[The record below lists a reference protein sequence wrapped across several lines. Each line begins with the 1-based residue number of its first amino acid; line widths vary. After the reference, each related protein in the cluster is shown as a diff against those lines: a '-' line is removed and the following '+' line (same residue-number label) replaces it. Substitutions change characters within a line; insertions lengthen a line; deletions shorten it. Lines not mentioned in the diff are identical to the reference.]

1 MHEIFLGISNFL
13 EEKRCPV
20 FPILLFSSIPLHCS
34 LKKSFLSCLR
44 ILWKSESSRLVNVQ
58 YVTGEEQRNSFI
70 KNEEG
75 RLKQRSHSV
84 VGMSGGEIK
93 FNAVKINLEC

>member
-1 MHEIFLGISNFL
+1 MSNM
-13 EEKRCPV
+13 
-20 FPILLFSSIPLHCS
+20 
-34 LKKSFLSCLR
+34 
-44 ILWKSESSRLVNVQ
+44 LV
-58 YVTGEEQRNSFI
+58 GEEQRNSFI

-84 VGMSGGEIK
+84 VDMSGGEIK

>member
-1 MHEIFLGISNFL
+1 MN
-13 EEKRCPV
+13 
-20 FPILLFSSIPLHCS
+20 SIKGQKNMTPEDEAS
-34 LKKSFLSCLR
+34 R
-44 ILWKSESSRLVNVQ
+44 SESIQ